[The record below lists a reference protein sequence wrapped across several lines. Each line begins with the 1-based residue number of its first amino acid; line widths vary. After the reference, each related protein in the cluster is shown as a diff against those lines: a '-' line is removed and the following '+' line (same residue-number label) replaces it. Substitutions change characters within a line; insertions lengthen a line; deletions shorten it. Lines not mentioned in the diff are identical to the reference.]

1 MSKYNIE
8 GGIDFFSE
16 LYKSLD
22 IEEND
27 QKTEEDNNVCLITNQ
42 QLEDKFVKLE
52 CGHKFNYIPLLND
65 IKNHKQKFNHMEG
78 GNTKLKTNEIR
89 CPYCRNKQV
98 GVLPYYED
106 LEVKKING
114 VNFYDSSLNVNTS
127 TVYQSLAK
135 CKYLTPNLE
144 YNSDGKDPVELGS
157 KYSGKNC
164 KFFTCM
170 YSGHY
175 HISQL
180 IPTYTDTE
188 MVACCSHKNKIV
200 KEHNLN
206 LKNKAKEEAKKIKD
220 EAKQKANEAK
230 QKEKEDKQKSK
241 EDKQKSKGEKKYVK
255 KIKTKENEIVGSVNI
270 EHFLTNNLDA
280 SNNILD
286 EGCIEILKS
295 GSKKGLKC
303 GAKKQDGYRCKR
315 HFNLFLDK
323 CLNKE
328 VVPQILSSLEP
339 ENNS

>member
-8 GGIDFFSE
+8 GGIDFFLE

-42 QLEDKFVKLE
+42 QLEDKFVKLD

-98 GVLPYYED
+98 GVLPYYEE
-106 LEVKKING
+106 LEAKKING
-114 VNFYDSSLNVNTS
+114 VNFYDPNLNVVTCNDYAS
-127 TVYQSLAK
+127 NLPK

-144 YNSDGKDPVELGS
+144 YNANGNNPVELGS

-180 IPTYTDTE
+180 IPNYHDAE
-188 MVACCSHKNKIV
+188 MFACCSHKNKIV

-206 LKNKAKEEAKKIKD
+206 LKNKAKEEKQKAKEEKQKAKE
-220 EAKQKANEAK
+220 EAKQKA
-230 QKEKEDKQKSK
+230 KEDKQKAK
-241 EDKQKSKGEKKYVK
+241 EDKQKEKGEKKYVK
-255 KIKTKENEIVGSVNI
+255 KIKTKENEIIGSITIVDAS
-270 EHFLTNNLDA
+270 NNNVDASNNNVDA
-280 SNNILD
+280 SNNILNS
-286 EGCIEILKS
+286 GCIEILKS
-295 GSKKGLKC
+295 GNKKGTQC
-303 GAKKQDGYRCKR
+303 GAKKYGGYRCKR
-315 HFNLFLDK
+315 HFNLLSDK
-323 CLNKE
+323 SLNQDAI
-328 VVPQILSSLEP
+328 P
-339 ENNS
+339 